1 MLNKKF
7 KILFLLILLLVF
19 VSSRSTNASIID
31 SLKSKIQEKA
41 DSIKKLEQEI
51 FNYKSELSEVEVKA
65 KNLQEDIKSLD
76 SAKNELDG
84 NIKKTEKDIN
94 KTTST
99 IEEIELSI
107 NDKEE
112 RIKKNYNLI
121 EKMLINLHQED
132 GNTLIEKIMQEKS
145 ISYYSEYIENLEK
158 FKTTINEQI
167 SELSSLK
174 MSLLSDKEKALQK
187 KNSLANLKK
196 ELSGK
201 KVSVQETQKQKDS
214 LLKQTKNVQS
224 TYQKIIEDKLAL
236 KNQFEQEMFNFES
249 ELKLTIDQSK
259 LPGTKNSTL
268 YWPLESVRITQYF
281 GSTVAAKRLYVSG
294 SHNGIDLGAK
304 DGTKV
309 MAGLSGTVWATGN
322 TDLKKG
328 CYSYGKWILI
338 KHENGL
344 STLYGHLS
352 SQIVKAGDTVT
363 TGSTIGFSGRTG
375 YVTGPHL
382 HFTVLATEGTR
393 VMEIPSEKTVNCRGV
408 TIPIADPKAYLDPM
422 LYLPKI

>member
-1 MLNKKF
+1 MTPF
-7 KILFLLILLLVF
+7 VF
-19 VSSRSTNASIID
+19 SKNTNASIID
-31 SLKSKIQEKA
+31 SLKTKIQEKA
-41 DSIKKLEQEI
+41 ESIKKLEQEI
-51 FNYKSELSEVEVKA
+51 FSYKEELAGVEVKA

-76 SAKNELDG
+76 SAKKELDG

-94 KTTST
+94 TTSST
-99 IEEIELSI
+99 IDEIEVDI
-107 NDKEE
+107 KDKEE
-112 RIKKNYNLI
+112 KIQNNYYLI
-121 EKMLINLHQED
+121 EKMLLNLQQED
-132 GNTLIEKIMQEKS
+132 ANTLLEKILQEKS
-145 ISYYSEYIENLEK
+145 ISYYSEYIDNLEK

-167 SELSSLK
+167 SELSILK
-174 MSLLSDKEKALQK
+174 ASLLSDKEKALEK

-201 KVSVQETQKQKDS
+201 KDSVQETQKQKDS
-214 LLKQTKNVQS
+214 LLKETKNVQS

-236 KNQFEQEMFNFES
+236 KEQFEQEMFNFES

-259 LPGTKNSTL
+259 LPSIKNSVL
-268 YWPLESVRITQYF
+268 YWPLESIRITQYF

-309 MAGLSGTVWATGN
+309 MASLSGTVWATGN

-352 SQIVKAGDTVT
+352 SQIVKPGDTVT
-363 TGSTIGFSGRTG
+363 TGDTIGYSGRTG

-382 HFTVLATEGTR
+382 HLTVLATEGTR

-408 TIPIADPKAYLDPM
+408 TIPIADPKAYLDPIP
-422 LYLPKI
+422 YLPKI